1 MSEHEHDDFD
11 DEDIDED
18 IDEDDDFDDE
28 DYDDEDD
35 ESVDLDDEVAP
46 EGNRIVGATARQ
58 VLEYVTKAI
67 VDDPEGVFID
77 TDEGNGQVTFHVH
90 VAPDDMGRVIGK
102 RGRVAN
108 AIRAVVAAAA
118 YDDGIST
125 EVEFED

>member
-11 DEDIDED
+11 DDDYD
-18 IDEDDDFDDE
+18 DEDDDFDE

-35 ESVDLDDEVAP
+35 DEGGDDEVAP

-118 YDDGIST
+118 YDDGVST

>member
-11 DEDIDED
+11 DEDYD
-18 IDEDDDFDDE
+18 DEDDDFDD
-28 DYDDEDD
+28 DEDD
-35 ESVDLDDEVAP
+35 EGVDVDDEVAP

>member
-11 DEDIDED
+11 DEDYD
-18 IDEDDDFDDE
+18 DEDDDFDDE
-28 DYDDEDD
+28 DDEG
-35 ESVDLDDEVAP
+35 VDLDDEVAP

-77 TDEGNGQVTFHVH
+77 TDERNGQVTFHVH

>member
-1 MSEHEHDDFD
+1 MSENERDDY
-11 DEDIDED
+11 
-18 IDEDDDFDDE
+18 DDE
-28 DYDDEDD
+28 DYDEEYDEDEDEDD
-35 ESVDLDDEVAP
+35 ADDEDDDEGVELDDEVAP
-46 EGNRIVGATARQ
+46 EGNRIVGAAALQ

-118 YDDGIST
+118 YDDGVST